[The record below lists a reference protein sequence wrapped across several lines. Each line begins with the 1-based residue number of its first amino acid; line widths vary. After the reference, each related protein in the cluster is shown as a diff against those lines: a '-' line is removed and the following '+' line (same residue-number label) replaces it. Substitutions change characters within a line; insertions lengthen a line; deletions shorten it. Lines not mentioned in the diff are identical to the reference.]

1 MITYMKIKHHSIF
14 NDLKADNIDWEKL
27 RDNPKEIHY
36 YIPKNK
42 NEYISFVEAQGQ
54 YKKTC
59 QELRKVINEYRMTK
73 ILSLGCGRA
82 HLEYNLSKMVDIK
95 IDVSDLTESIIK
107 IKSFKIFNNA
117 YLLDF
122 SKKFN
127 LEKNEYQLVLL
138 SRIDTELSD
147 NQLEDLFESLYN
159 SNIKCIYFIPA
170 ELLNFKTLLVEIK
183 LFIKSLLYRKKR
195 VFCGYARTEKS
206 LISKWKGFY
215 NFKKDS
221 QNNYLLYNDTI

>member
-1 MITYMKIKHHSIF
+1 MKIKHHSIF
-14 NDLKADNIDWEKL
+14 NDLKTDNIDWEKL

-42 NEYISFVEAQGQ
+42 NEYISFVQAQGQ

-59 QELRKVINEYRMTK
+59 QELRKVINEYRITN

-122 SKKFN
+122 SKKFK

-138 SRIDTELSD
+138 TRIDTELSD

-159 SNIKCIYFIPA
+159 SNIKYIYFIPA

-195 VFCGYARTEKS
+195 VFCGFARTEKS

>member
-1 MITYMKIKHHSIF
+1 MKIKHHSIF
-14 NDLKADNIDWEKL
+14 NDLKTDNIDWEKL

-42 NEYISFVEAQGQ
+42 NEYISFVQAQGQ

-59 QELRKVINEYRMTK
+59 QELRKVINEYRITN

-122 SKKFN
+122 SKKFK

-159 SNIKCIYFIPA
+159 SNIKYIYFIPA

-195 VFCGYARTEKS
+195 VFCGFARTEKS

>member
-1 MITYMKIKHHSIF
+1 MKIKHHSIF
-14 NDLKADNIDWEKL
+14 NDLKTDNIDWEKL

-54 YKKTC
+54 YKKKTL
-59 QELRKVINEYRMTK
+59 QDLRKVINQYRITK

-82 HLEYNLSKMVDIK
+82 HLEYNLSKIVDIK

-107 IKSFKIFNNA
+107 IKSFNIFNNA

-147 NQLEDLFESLYN
+147 NQLEDLFESLYH
-159 SNIKCIYFIPA
+159 SNIKYIYFIPA

-183 LFIKSLLYRKKR
+183 LFIKSLLFRKKR